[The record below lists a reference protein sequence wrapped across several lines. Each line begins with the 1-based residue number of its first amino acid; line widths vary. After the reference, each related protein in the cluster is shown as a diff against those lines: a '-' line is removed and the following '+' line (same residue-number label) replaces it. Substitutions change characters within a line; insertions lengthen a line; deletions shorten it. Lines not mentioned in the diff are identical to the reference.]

1 MNWSKWFFY
10 GSLICI
16 AIALLTAYI
25 DGTNRVN
32 YYAGLVTGLALTVVI
47 ITLAQPGAIRK
58 LRG

>member
-16 AIALLTAYI
+16 AIALVTAYI

-32 YYAGLVTGLALTVVI
+32 YYTGLVTGLSLSVLI

-58 LRG
+58 LRE

>member
-16 AIALLTAYI
+16 AIALLTAYT

-32 YYAGLVTGLALTVVI
+32 YYAEPVTGLALTVLI
-47 ITLAQPGAIRK
+47 ITLAQPGAI
-58 LRG
+58 